1 MKANWNSRKLYQL
14 STFQKYSLCHLS
26 NNNLYKIIVLMQKQ
40 AIHDFY
46 QKYSYCFSTRYILL
60 LFLRTL
66 GNYSRR
72 EAWWYAGK
80 SAGLKS
86 RQPRLQFLFSLMSSL
101 TSGESQLLWTF
112 MAFCKVS
119 LIISR
124 IFSSPEI
131 VQPAIANRYGK
142 VAHAVVLLTPQATTC
157 LIFSH
162 QGQI

>member
-1 MKANWNSRKLYQL
+1 M
-14 STFQKYSLCHLS
+14 
-26 NNNLYKIIVLMQKQ
+26 
-40 AIHDFY
+40 
-46 QKYSYCFSTRYILL
+46 
-60 LFLRTL
+60 FLRTL

-72 EAWWYAGK
+72 EAWWYARK

-131 VQPAIANRYGK
+131 VRPAIAKRYGK

-162 QGQI
+162 QGQIWRDGKHSLYCPFASRMTLPLIVWCLYGLSQSPAHVGTL